1 MRSSTETEIDFSLD
15 LADLINQ
22 KLSGSVWSFVEI
34 TFASLL
40 MTFLSLASAIYVMQV
55 YDRVIPVNA
64 ISTLIVLTAGV
75 VAAVVFEFFARQAR
89 AKLTERV
96 SEVASLELQEAL
108 FRRVLNISSQD
119 LQGSI
124 GTLYSHLK
132 QVEILINY
140 RISRRIFLLVDMPLT
155 LALVFFVWLI
165 GGSVVLV
172 PCVLV
177 GILATLSCLFAYLLD
192 REAETSNLFGNKKNA
207 VAIEV
212 LARIEAIQAH
222 HAESRYTDTW
232 RDLSSQAG
240 GSDLR
245 LKWINSL
252 AANSAH
258 LLQQLSYVLLVC
270 VGSLL
275 IINNELSI
283 GALVACTIVG
293 SRALGPISQL
303 PQLLLKR
310 KKYAIA
316 YGSLGSLL
324 TRDNLIENPDRLIE
338 LTEIRGDYA
347 LQNLEYDHG
356 RNDSSTP
363 ALLVTDLK
371 ISAGEVIGVVGHI
384 GSGKSTLLKLMA
396 GLLRPERGSVSL
408 DSVPIGEIKMSS
420 LRDSV
425 GFLPQHSS
433 LISGTLYD
441 NLTLGL
447 RVVDGEKL
455 ARLCERLGLGRAVGN
470 DRGGFSQQIPEDGT
484 GLSGGETRLIGLVRV
499 LMSDP
504 AVLLLD
510 EPTSGLDKDAEEFV
524 IREIFEKN
532 SGQRTIIVVSH
543 KASTLKHVDKLLVMS
558 AGRVAAFGP
567 AEQIM
572 KVLKSHSD
580 VNK

>member
-1 MRSSTETEIDFSLD
+1 MRNSTETEIDLSLD

-34 TFASLL
+34 TVASLL

-75 VAAVVFEFFARQAR
+75 VVAVAFEFLARQAR

-108 FRRVLNISSQD
+108 FRRVLNIGSQD

-132 QVEILINY
+132 QVETLINY
-140 RISRRIFLLVDMPLT
+140 RISRRIFLLVDVPLT

-177 GILATLSCLFAYLLD
+177 GILATLSCLFAHLLD
-192 REAETSNLFGNKKNA
+192 KEAETSNLFGNKKNA

-338 LTEIRGDYA
+338 LTKIRGDYE
-347 LQNLEYDHG
+347 LRNLEYYHG
-356 RNDSSTP
+356 RNDSSRP
-363 ALLVTDLK
+363 ALFIGDLK

-384 GSGKSTLLKLMA
+384 GSGKSTLLKIMA
-396 GLLRPERGSVSL
+396 GLLRAEQGSVSL
-408 DSVPIGEIKMSS
+408 DSVPIGEIKTSS

-433 LISGTLYD
+433 LVSGTLYD

-447 RVVDGEKL
+447 RAVDGEKL
-455 ARLCERLGLGRAVGN
+455 ARLCERFGLGRAVDN

-499 LMSDP
+499 LLSDP
-504 AVLLLD
+504 TVLLLD

-524 IREIFEKN
+524 IREIFGKN
-532 SGQRTIIVVSH
+532 SGPRTIIVVSH

-572 KVLKSHSD
+572 NALKPQPD
-580 VNK
+580 ANK